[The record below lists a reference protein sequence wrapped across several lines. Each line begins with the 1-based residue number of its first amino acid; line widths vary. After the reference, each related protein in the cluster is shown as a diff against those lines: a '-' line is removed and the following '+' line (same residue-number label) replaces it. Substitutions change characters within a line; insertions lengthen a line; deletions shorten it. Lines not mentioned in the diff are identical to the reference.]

1 MGLFDQWFTLVIIP
15 DRTTRVVRIKIPRT
29 LFFAGLVLLTGL
41 LAFGG
46 YTFVH
51 SLEMGSRLESFRDL
65 ESKQNAQRIAL
76 KRISNEMDSLKG
88 EMGRLRELDYKLR
101 IITDLEVEK
110 PSPPAYGIGGS
121 LESGEGLTLDN
132 VEQNKL
138 DLVAMLDKDLTRLRE
153 MADYQ
158 EESFNNLKAHLS
170 DQKDLIERTP
180 HRWPARGFVSSTF
193 GPRLDPFT
201 GLTRIHE
208 GIDIVARRGTP
219 VTAPA
224 DGIVTYAGVD
234 PTLGEMV
241 VIDHGY
247 GLLTRYGHN
256 DTVLV
261 REGQRVKRGDPI
273 ATVGSSGKSTGPHL
287 HYEIRLNDIAVN
299 PLNYVVD

>member
-15 DRTTRVVRIKIPRT
+15 DRTTRVIRIKIPKT
-29 LFFAGLVLLTGL
+29 VLIAGSALLAGLFG
-41 LAFGG
+41 FGG
-46 YTFVH
+46 YSFVH
-51 SLEMGSRLESFRDL
+51 SLELGSRLETLREL
-65 ESKQNAQRIAL
+65 ESKQNTQKIAI
-76 KRISNEMDSLKG
+76 KRISNEMVSLRG
-88 EMGRLRELDYKLR
+88 ELSRLRELDYKLR
-101 IITDLEVEK
+101 VITDLEVEK

-121 LESGEGLTLDN
+121 LESGEGLTLEN

-138 DLVAMLDKDLTRLRE
+138 DFVAMLDKDLTRLRE

-158 EESFNNLKAHLS
+158 EESFNNLKAYLS

-180 HRWPARGFVSSTF
+180 HRWPARGFISSSF
-193 GPRLDPFT
+193 GARVDPFT
-201 GLTRIHE
+201 GLSRLHE

-219 VTAPA
+219 VMAPA

-247 GLLTRYGHN
+247 GVLTRYGHN
-256 DTVLV
+256 DTLLV
-261 REGQRVKRGDPI
+261 REGQRVKRGD
-273 ATVGSSGKSTGPHL
+273 AVSTVGSSGKSTGPHL
-287 HYEIRLNDIAVN
+287 HYEIRLNDVAVN

>member
-15 DRTTRVVRIKIPRT
+15 DRTTRVVRIKVPKTVLI
-29 LFFAGLVLLTGL
+29 AGSALLALV

-51 SLEMGSRLESFRDL
+51 SLELGSRLEAYREL
-65 ESKQNAQRIAL
+65 ESRQLGQKVAF
-76 KRISNEMDSLKG
+76 KRISNEMDALKG
-88 EMGRLRELDYKLR
+88 EMSRLRELDYKLR
-101 IITDLEVEK
+101 VITDLEVEK

-121 LESGEGLTLDN
+121 LEGGDGLTLESIEPN
-132 VEQNKL
+132 NM
-138 DLVAMLDKDLTRLRE
+138 DLVALLDKDLARLRE

-158 EESFNNLKAHLS
+158 EESFNNLKDYLS
-170 DQKDLIERTP
+170 DQQDLIQRTP
-180 HRWPARGFVSSTF
+180 HRWPARGFISSNF

-201 GLTRIHE
+201 GLTRLHE
-208 GIDIVARRGTP
+208 GMDIVARRGTA

-247 GLLTRYGHN
+247 GVLTRYGHN
-256 DTVLV
+256 ETVLV
-261 REGQRVKRGDPI
+261 REGQRVKRGDSI

-287 HYEIRLNDIAVN
+287 HYEIRINDIAVN
-299 PLNYVVD
+299 PLSYLVD

>member
-15 DRTTRVVRIKIPRT
+15 DRTTRVIRIKIPKT
-29 LFFAGLVLLTGL
+29 VLIAGSALVVSL

-51 SLEMGSRLESFRDL
+51 SLELGSRLDAFREL
-65 ESKQNAQRIAL
+65 ESKQNSQKIAF

-88 EMGRLRELDYKLR
+88 EMSRLRELDYKLR
-101 IITDLEVEK
+101 VITDLEVEK
-110 PSPPAYGIGGS
+110 PSPPTYGIGGS
-121 LESGEGLTLDN
+121 LESGAGLTLENAD
-132 VEQNKL
+132 QSKL
-138 DLVAMLDKDLTRLRE
+138 DLVAMLDKDLARLRE

-158 EESFNNLKAHLS
+158 EESFNNLKAYLS

-180 HRWPARGFVSSTF
+180 HRWPVHGFISSSF

-201 GLTRIHE
+201 GLTRLHE
-208 GIDIVARRGTP
+208 GIDIVARRGSP
-219 VTAPA
+219 VAAPA
-224 DGIVTYAGVD
+224 DGIVTYTGVD
-234 PTLGEMV
+234 PTLGDMV

-247 GLLTRYGHN
+247 GVLTRYGHN

-261 REGQRVKRGDPI
+261 REGQRVKRGDAI
-273 ATVGSSGKSTGPHL
+273 CTVGTSGKSTGPHL

-299 PLNYVVD
+299 PLNYLVD

>member
-15 DRTTRVVRIKIPRT
+15 DRTTRVIRIKIPKT
-29 LFFAGLVLLTGL
+29 VLIAGSALLAGLFG
-41 LAFGG
+41 FGG

-51 SLEMGSRLESFRDL
+51 SLELGARLETLREM
-65 ESKQNAQRIAL
+65 ESKQNSQKIAI

-88 EMGRLRELDYKLR
+88 EMSRLRELDYKLR
-101 IITDLEVEK
+101 VITDLEVEK

-121 LESGEGLTLDN
+121 LESGEGLTLEN

-158 EESFNNLKAHLS
+158 EESFNNLKAYLS

-180 HRWPARGFVSSTF
+180 HRWPARGFISSSF
-193 GPRLDPFT
+193 GSRVDPFT
-201 GLTRIHE
+201 GLSRLHE

-219 VTAPA
+219 VMAPA

-247 GLLTRYGHN
+247 GVLTRYGHN

-261 REGQRVKRGDPI
+261 REGQRVKRGD
-273 ATVGSSGKSTGPHL
+273 AVSTVGSSGKSTGPHL
-287 HYEIRLNDIAVN
+287 HYEIRLNDVAVN
-299 PLNYVVD
+299 PLNYLVD